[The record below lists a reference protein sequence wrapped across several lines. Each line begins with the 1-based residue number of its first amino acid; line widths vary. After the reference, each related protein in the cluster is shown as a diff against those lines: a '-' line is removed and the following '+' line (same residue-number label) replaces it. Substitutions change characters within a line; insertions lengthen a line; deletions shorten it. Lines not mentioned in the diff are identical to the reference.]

1 MWRGDVKTL
10 RREGARQGHEGR
22 PGSLR
27 QEARP
32 ASPCP
37 ANAGKGRRQGGPPD
51 ARPGLTAA
59 AARKEGV
66 QCGPEEVKYS
76 PSEGEDGLETL

>member
-1 MWRGDVKTL
+1 MWRGDVKKL
-10 RREGARQGHEGR
+10 RREGARQGPGGR

-51 ARPGLTAA
+51 ARPGAHCSRCPQGGRAVRTG
-59 AARKEGV
+59 RG
-66 QCGPEEVKYS
+66 KYS